1 MENGKDNV
9 RLNASELANLWTQ
22 YQNDSMSIQVIGFLL
37 EKTEDQEVRKIL
49 EFAVGLSKSHV
60 EKVTEFLNADAFP
73 VPQGFTEKDVNYQ
86 APSLFSDDL
95 NLYYMFIMTLHG
107 LTGYAA
113 ATGTSVRADQR
124 SFFIQCN
131 EETME
136 LYDKIVELMIQKGI
150 FSRPPSLN
158 APEQIDFVR
167 NQNYLSGWF
176 GKQRPLNAIEIDGLF
191 FNAQKLMVKIVL
203 ELGFSQVTSS
213 KELRNYFQRGKKL
226 CQSQVETLNSI
237 LSKENLPGP
246 RKWESEIT
254 NSTTPPFS
262 DKLMLF
268 HVVTL
273 VSTAAGFYGAAL
285 SVVQRRDLA
294 AQYVGLIGKIGLY
307 AEDGT
312 NILIKNGWLEQPPL
326 AADRVSLTNQ
336 K

>member
-22 YQNDSMSIQVIGFLL
+22 YQSDSMSIQVISYFI
-37 EKTEDQEVRKIL
+37 EKTEDQEIRKIL

-60 EKVTEFLNADAFP
+60 EKITEFFNAAVFP
-73 VPQGFTEKDVNYQ
+73 VPQGFTKKDVNYS

-95 NLYYMFIMTLHG
+95 TLYYMYIMTLHG

-113 ATGTSVRADQR
+113 ATGTSVRGDQR

-136 LYDKIVELMIQKGI
+136 LYDKIVELMVQKGI
-150 FSRPPSLN
+150 LSRPPSLN

-167 NQNYLSGWF
+167 NQNYLSGWI

-203 ELGFSQVTSS
+203 EVGFSQVTPS
-213 KELRNYFQRGKKL
+213 KELRKYLQKGKTL
-226 CQSQVETLNSI
+226 CQKQVKILDSI
-237 LSKENLPGP
+237 LSKENLPTP
-246 RKWESEIT
+246 REWKSEVT

-294 AQYVGLIGKIGLY
+294 VQYARLIGQIGLY

-326 AADRVSLTNQ
+326 AADRVNLTNQ